1 MQTAKY
7 KPKYEPM
14 ESYILTYEQLIVE
27 LWGANYG
34 PKYSQIQPLDS

>member
-14 ESYILTYEQLIVE
+14 ESYILTYEQLIMD
-27 LWGANYG
+27 LWVANYG
-34 PKYSQIQPLDS
+34 PKDNQIQPMDS